1 MPGLRQ
7 GQWEGAGCGV
17 STLGSECLHCAG
29 SCRWP
34 CVYADGQEREMATP
48 SSIVLGK
55 VPQETLRLVTT
66 SLSCKPQ
73 AVFKPPLLFFFFF
86 F

>member
-17 STLGSECLHCAG
+17 STLGSECLHC
-29 SCRWP
+29 
-34 CVYADGQEREMATP
+34 VYADGQGREMATP